1 MRQTDTLV
9 KHFILAN
16 YFPGLVWLLGGV
28 VDAGGTA
35 VGSVGIAFGS
45 TVFFICSSILE
56 RPETVPRGIEAV
68 ATTHRIRIV
77 AASVQVD
84 FSRKPAVLRIPID
97 WPADVKLAAS
107 PPPFE
112 FCTSTINTCKMH
124 AIITN
129 RSEER
134 RVGKECRS

>member
-45 TVFFICSSILE
+45 TVFLICSSILE
-56 RPETVPRGIEAV
+56 RPETEPRGIDAV
-68 ATTHRIRIV
+68 ATTQRIRIA
-77 AASVQVD
+77 AASVHVD
-84 FSRKPAVLRIPID
+84 FSRKSEVLRMPID

-107 PPPFE
+107 PPPLE
-112 FCTSTINTCKMH
+112 FCTSTINICSMQ
-124 AIITN
+124 AIIINT
-129 RSEER
+129 ET
-134 RVGKECRS
+134 KI